1 MVPGISSN
9 SKKADCQAIFE
20 KMLAGVSAAISGAER
35 IVGIGGLE
43 TGLTF
48 DYGQAVLDDEMVCLI
63 KHMAQDIEVSN
74 ESISTDLIDEVGPF
88 ITVSACARAGL
99 RLSTAPQNG
108 FDFEFIKGAA
118 NFSINGNSFVKQLAC
133 QPKLLVTAISLNIF
147 VPCEF

>member
-20 KMLAGVSAAISGAER
+20 KMLTGVSAAISGADR

-63 KHMAQDIEVSN
+63 KHMAQDIE
-74 ESISTDLIDEVGPF
+74 D
-88 ITVSACARAGL
+88 
-99 RLSTAPQNG
+99 
-108 FDFEFIKGAA
+108 
-118 NFSINGNSFVKQLAC
+118 GNSFVKQLAY

-147 VPCEF
+147 VPSEF

>member
-1 MVPGISSN
+1 MVSVSCQEIFSRFLSVKYSSYSSAMDLRMGTSPLGSPETAIISRTVAELCRYYQLPCMFPGISSD

-20 KMLAGVSAAISGAER
+20 KMLAGVSVAISGADR

-74 ESISTDLIDEVGPF
+74 ESISTDLIDEVGHF
-88 ITVSACARAGL
+88 G
-99 RLSTAPQNG
+99 
-108 FDFEFIKGAA
+108 EF
-118 NFSINGNSFVKQLAC
+118 
-133 QPKLLVTAISLNIF
+133 
-147 VPCEF
+147 